1 MSLLTLYGAT
11 AVALMLVAYA
21 LEPRATGWVLVFA
34 LACAASSLYGW
45 LAGAWP
51 FGVVEGIW
59 ALVAVRRWQQRR
71 ARSRGAPT

>member
-1 MSLLTLYGAT
+1 VSLLTLYGAA
-11 AVALMLVAYA
+11 AVTLMLVAYA

-51 FGVVEGIW
+51 FGVVEAVW
-59 ALVAVRRWQQRR
+59 AGVAFRRWQRR
-71 ARSRGAPT
+71 VAA

>member
-1 MSLLTLYGAT
+1 VSLLTLYGAA
-11 AVALMLVAYA
+11 AVTLMLVAYA

-51 FGVVEGIW
+51 FGVVEGVW
-59 ALVAVRRWQQRR
+59 ALVAVRRWQRR
-71 ARSRGAPT
+71 ARSGGAPA